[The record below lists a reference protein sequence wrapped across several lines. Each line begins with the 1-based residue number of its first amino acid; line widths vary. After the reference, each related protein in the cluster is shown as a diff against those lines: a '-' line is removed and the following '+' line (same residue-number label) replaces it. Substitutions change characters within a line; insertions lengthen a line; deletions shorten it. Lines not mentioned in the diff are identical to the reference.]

1 MMTEQQ
7 AMEMFDQELDQISSP
22 IEIAGVSRPYS
33 YALKEMDPIAYD
45 CAFADWA
52 CENQVEGY
60 Y

>member
-22 IEIAGVSRPYS
+22 IQIEGVSRPYS

-45 CAFADWA
+45 CAFAD
-52 CENQVEGY
+52 
-60 Y
+60 